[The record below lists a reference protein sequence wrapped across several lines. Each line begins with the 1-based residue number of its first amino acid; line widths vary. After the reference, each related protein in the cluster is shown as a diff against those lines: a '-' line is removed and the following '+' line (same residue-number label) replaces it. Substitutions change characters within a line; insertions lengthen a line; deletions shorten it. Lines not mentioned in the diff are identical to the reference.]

1 MHQFL
6 IQWVDDAM
14 EIVYSDSSAEVAT
27 TDAPMLGGMMLL
39 VACLVEIFLAMNL
52 LMLPGKVV
60 LFLYL

>member
-1 MHQFL
+1 
-6 IQWVDDAM
+6 VDDAV

-52 LMLPGKVV
+52 LVLPGKVV

>member
-6 IQWVDDAM
+6 IQWVDDAV
-14 EIVYSDSSAEVAT
+14 EIVYSDSSAKVAT
-27 TDAPMLGGMMLL
+27 TDAPKLGGMMLL

-52 LMLPGKVV
+52 LVLLGKVV